1 MTLKNC
7 CQSNKKTKKCVREDG
22 KEFTFPRRFS
32 KEKCLKQ
39 PIRGYSMKSSC
50 APFIN
55 CSRKLKKKSGKSN
68 KSNKKIKINQ
78 SNKRKMK
85 GGAKAK
91 NILGK
96 PLQICSIK
104 PLTGYNRQ
112 GSCEYVFGDSG
123 KHLVCAKMNKKFLD
137 YTKSQGNDLSSVVK
151 VGQNWCLCESRW
163 LQAYEVG
170 KAPLVVMEATS
181 ELTDSEIQK
190 KIKLSSLK
198 KKSKRKK
205 SKKIKIKKFD

>member
-32 KEKCLKQ
+32 KEQCLKQ
-39 PIRGYSMKSSC
+39 PIRGFTMKSSC

-55 CSRKLKKKSGKSN
+55 CPKKSKNKSY
-68 KSNKKIKINQ
+68 KSNKKRKIKQ
-78 SNKRKMK
+78 SNKKLK
-85 GGAKAK
+85 GGGAK

-96 PLQICSIK
+96 PLQICSTE

-112 GSCEYVFGDSG
+112 GSCEYIFGDSG
-123 KHLVCAKMNKKFLD
+123 KHLVCAKMTKKFLD
-137 YTKSQGNDLSSVVK
+137 YTKEQGNDLSSVVK

-163 LQAYEVG
+163 LQAYQAG
-170 KAPLVVMEATS
+170 KAPPVVMDATS
-181 ELTDSEIQK
+181 NKIEKGTKK
-190 KIKLSSLK
+190 KIIKMMSNLNK
-198 KKSKRKK
+198 KKKNNQKNK
-205 SKKIKIKKFD
+205 SKKRK

>member
-7 CQSNKKTKKCVREDG
+7 CQSNKKTKICIREDG

-32 KEKCLKQ
+32 KEQCLKQ
-39 PIRGYSMKSSC
+39 HIRGYSMKSSC

-55 CSRKLKKKSGKSN
+55 CPKKSKNKSY
-68 KSNKKIKINQ
+68 KSNKKRKIKQ
-78 SNKRKMK
+78 SNKKLK
-85 GGAKAK
+85 GGGAK

-96 PLQICSIK
+96 PLQICSTE

-112 GSCEYVFGDSG
+112 GSCEYIFGDSG
-123 KHLVCAKMNKKFLD
+123 KHLVCAKMTKNFLD
-137 YTKSQGNDLSSVVK
+137 YTKAQGNDLSSVVK
-151 VGQNWCLCESRW
+151 KGQNWCLCESRW
-163 LQAYEVG
+163 LQAYEAG
-170 KAPLVVMEATS
+170 KAPPVVMEATS

-198 KKSKRKK
+198 KKTKRKK
-205 SKKIKIKKFD
+205 KLENKKNKSKK